1 MLPYKHQL
9 PSPQRG
15 LSAVDAAEAMR
26 TIGSCR
32 RYKPDHVPDEVVY
45 RAVEAARFAPQG
57 GNRQPTRLV
66 VVRDRALKERLRDLY
81 LVPWRAYYKAAS
93 AGSQALGEHDSAQ
106 KAADAANRFAENL
119 AEVPL
124 IIVVCARIDALQ
136 VTDRDQGRPSVVG
149 GASIYP
155 FVQNL
160 CIALRVEGVATTITT
175 LLCEYE
181 SEVKE
186 LLGIPDEYLTACHV
200 AAGYP
205 EGGFPTKLRRMAVE
219 EIAFVDRFGESI
231 GGP

>member
-1 MLPYKHQL
+1 M
-9 PSPQRG
+9 
-15 LSAVDAAEAMR
+15 DALEAMR

-32 RYKPDHVPDEVVY
+32 RYRVDDVPDEVVY
-45 RAVEAARFAPQG
+45 RAVETARFAPQG

-66 VVRDRALKERLRDLY
+66 VVRDRAKKERLRDLY
-81 LVPWRAYYKAAS
+81 LVPWRKYYAAAS
-93 AGSQALGEHDSAQ
+93 SGGQALGEYDSAQ

-124 IIVVCARIDALQ
+124 LIVVCARIDALHI
-136 VTDRDQGRPSVVG
+136 TDKDQGRPSVVG

-160 CIALRVEGVATTITT
+160 CIALRVEGVATTLTT

-181 SEVKE
+181 AEVKE
-186 LLGIPDEYLTACHV
+186 LLEIPDGYLTACHV

-205 EGGFPTKLRRMAVE
+205 ERAFPTKLKRMAVE
-219 EIAFVDRFGESI
+219 ETTFVDRFGDPLP
-231 GGP
+231 GQ

>member
-1 MLPYKHQL
+1 MD
-9 PSPQRG
+9 
-15 LSAVDAAEAMR
+15 AVEAMR

-32 RYKPDHVPDEVVY
+32 SYKPDDVPDEVVR

-66 VVRDRALKERLRDLY
+66 VVRDRATKERLRDLY
-81 LVPWRAYYKAAS
+81 LVPWRKYYEAAS
-93 AGSQALGEHDSAQ
+93 AGTATTGALGEYDSAQ
-106 KAADAANRFAENL
+106 KAADGANRFAENL

-124 IIVVCARIDALQ
+124 IIVVCARIDLLH
-136 VTDRDQGRPSVVG
+136 VTDKDLGRVPIVG

-160 CIALRVEGVATTITT
+160 CIALRVEGVATTLTT

-181 SEVKE
+181 ADVKE

-205 EGGFPTKLRRMAVE
+205 ERPFPTKLKRMAVE
-219 EIAFVDRFGESI
+219 DTTFLDRFGNSI
-231 GGP
+231 GTP

>member
-1 MLPYKHQL
+1 
-9 PSPQRG
+9 
-15 LSAVDAAEAMR
+15 VDAAEALR

-32 RYKPDHVPDEVVY
+32 RYKRDDVPDEVVY
-45 RAVEAARFAPQG
+45 RAVETARFAPQG

-66 VVRDRALKERLRDLY
+66 VVRDRATKERLRDLY
-81 LVPWRAYYKAAS
+81 LVPWSAYYEAAS
-93 AGSQALGEHDSAQ
+93 SGAQALGEYDSAQ
-106 KAADAANRFAENL
+106 RAADAANDFAHAL

-124 IIVVCARIDALQ
+124 IIVVCARIDALH
-136 VTDRDQGRPSVVG
+136 VTDAALDRPSVVG

-155 FVQNL
+155 LVQNL

-181 SEVKE
+181 AEVKD

-205 EGGFPTKLRRMAVE
+205 ERGFPRKLRRMPVE
-219 EIAFVDRFGESI
+219 ETTFLDRFGAPL
-231 GGP
+231 GGA

>member
-1 MLPYKHQL
+1 
-9 PSPQRG
+9 
-15 LSAVDAAEAMR
+15 VDAREAMR

-32 RYKPDHVPDEVVY
+32 RYKPDDVPDGVVY

-66 VVRDRALKERLRDLY
+66 AVRDRALKEKLRDLY
-81 LVPWRAYYKAAS
+81 LVPWRKYYEAAS
-93 AGSQALGEHDSAQ
+93 AGTASTGSLGEYDSAQ

-124 IIVVCARIDALQ
+124 LIVVCARIDALH
-136 VTDRDQGRPSVVG
+136 VTDKDQGRPSVVG

-160 CIALRVEGVATTITT
+160 CVALRVEGVATTITT

-181 SEVKE
+181 AEVKN
-186 LLGIPDEYLTACHV
+186 LLAIPDEYLTACHL

-205 EGGFPTKLRRMAVE
+205 ERDFPTKLRRMPVE
-219 EIAFVDRFGESI
+219 ETTFIDRFGQSI
-231 GGP
+231 GTP

>member
-1 MLPYKHQL
+1 M
-9 PSPQRG
+9 
-15 LSAVDAAEAMR
+15 DAREAMR

-32 RYKPDHVPDEVVY
+32 RYRPDDVADEVVR

-81 LVPWRAYYKAAS
+81 LVPWRKYYEAAS
-93 AGSQALGEHDSAQ
+93 AGTATTGSLGEYDSAQ
-106 KAADAANRFAENL
+106 RAADLANEFAHNL
-119 AEVPL
+119 AAVPL
-124 IIVVCARIDALQ
+124 IIVVCARTDALH
-136 VTDRDQGRPSVVG
+136 VTDKDLDRAPVVG

-160 CIALRVEGVATTITT
+160 CITLRVEGVATTLTT

-181 SEVKE
+181 AEVKE

-205 EGGFPTKLRRMAVE
+205 ERGFPTKLRRMPVE
-219 EIAFVDRFGESI
+219 EMTFVDRFGDSI
-231 GGP
+231 GA

>member
-1 MLPYKHQL
+1 MD
-9 PSPQRG
+9 
-15 LSAVDAAEAMR
+15 AVEAMR

-32 RYKPDHVPDEVVY
+32 GYKPDDVPDEVVA

-81 LVPWRAYYKAAS
+81 LVPWRKYYEAAT
-93 AGSQALGEHDSAQ
+93 AGTASTGSLGEYDSAQ
-106 KAADAANRFAENL
+106 RAADAANRFAENL

-124 IIVVCARIDALQ
+124 IIVVCARIDALHI
-136 VTDRDQGRPSVVG
+136 TDEDQGRPSVVG

-181 SEVKE
+181 AEVRE

-205 EGGFPTKLRRMAVE
+205 ERGFPTKLRRMAVE
-219 EIAFVDRFGESI
+219 EMTFLDRFGDSI
-231 GGP
+231 GPA

>member
-1 MLPYKHQL
+1 M
-9 PSPQRG
+9 
-15 LSAVDAAEAMR
+15 DARAAMR

-32 RYKPDHVPDEVVY
+32 RYKPDDVPDEVIE

-66 VVRDRALKERLRDLY
+66 VVRDRAKKERLRDLY
-81 LVPWRAYYKAAS
+81 LVPWRKYYEAAIS
-93 AGSQALGEHDSAQ
+93 GGPQLGEYDSARR
-106 KAADAANRFAENL
+106 AADAANRFAENL

-124 IIVVCARIDALQ
+124 IIVVCARTDALH
-136 VTDRDQGRPSVVG
+136 VTDKDLDRLPVVG

-181 SEVKE
+181 AEVKD
-186 LLGIPDEYLTACHV
+186 LLEIPDEYLTACHV

-205 EGGFPTKLRRMAVE
+205 ERDFPTKLRRMPVE
-219 EIAFVDRFGESI
+219 EMTFVDRFGDAI
-231 GGP
+231 GS

>member
-1 MLPYKHQL
+1 
-9 PSPQRG
+9 
-15 LSAVDAAEAMR
+15 VDAVEAMR

-32 RYKPDHVPDEVVY
+32 RYKPDDVPDEVVY

-81 LVPWRAYYKAAS
+81 LVPWTKYYAAAS
-93 AGSQALGEHDSAQ
+93 AGTATTGSLGEYDSAQ
-106 KAADAANRFAENL
+106 RAADLANEFAHNL

-124 IIVVCARIDALQ
+124 IIVVCARIDQLH
-136 VTDRDQGRPSVVG
+136 VTDKDLDHTPVVG

-160 CIALRVEGVATTITT
+160 CIALRVEGVATTLTT

-181 SEVKE
+181 NEVRD
-186 LLGIPDEYLTACHV
+186 LLGIPAEYLTACHL

-205 EGGFPTKLRRMAVE
+205 EGPFPTKLRRMAVE
-219 EIAFVDRFGESI
+219 DTTFLDRFVTPLGS
-231 GGP
+231 

>member
-1 MLPYKHQL
+1 M
-9 PSPQRG
+9 
-15 LSAVDAAEAMR
+15 DAIEAMR

-32 RYKPDHVPDEVVY
+32 RYKPDDVPDEVVF

-66 VVRDRALKERLRDLY
+66 VVRDRAKKERLRDLY
-81 LVPWRAYYKAAS
+81 LVPWDKYYEAAS
-93 AGSQALGEHDSAQ
+93 SGGQALGEYNSAQ
-106 KAADAANRFAENL
+106 RAADLANEFAHNL

-124 IIVVCARIDALQ
+124 LIVVCARADALH
-136 VTDRDQGRPSVVG
+136 VTDKDQGRPSVVG

-160 CIALRVEGVATTITT
+160 CIALRVEGVATTLTT

-181 SEVKE
+181 AEVKD
-186 LLGIPDEYLTACHV
+186 LLDIPDEYLTACHL

-205 EGGFPTKLRRMAVE
+205 ERPFPTKLKRMAVE
-219 EIAFVDRFGESI
+219 DTTFLDRFGDPIS
-231 GGP
+231 PH

>member
-1 MLPYKHQL
+1 M
-9 PSPQRG
+9 
-15 LSAVDAAEAMR
+15 DALEAMR

-32 RYKPDHVPDEVVY
+32 SYKPDDVPDEVVR

-66 VVRDRALKERLRDLY
+66 VVRDRALKEKLRDLY
-81 LVPWRAYYKAAS
+81 LVPWRKYYAAAS
-93 AGSQALGEHDSAQ
+93 AGTATTGSLGEYDSAQ
-106 KAADAANRFAENL
+106 RAADAANRFAENL

-124 IIVVCARIDALQ
+124 TIVVCARIDQLH
-136 VTDRDQGRPSVVG
+136 VTDVDLDRVPVVG

-160 CIALRVEGVATTITT
+160 CLALRVEGVATTLTT

-181 SEVKE
+181 AEVRE
-186 LLGIPDEYLTACHV
+186 LLGIPAEYLTACHV

-205 EGGFPTKLRRMAVE
+205 ERPFPTKLKRMAVKE
-219 EIAFVDRFGESI
+219 TTFLDRFGDSI
-231 GGP
+231 RTS

>member
-1 MLPYKHQL
+1 MD
-9 PSPQRG
+9 
-15 LSAVDAAEAMR
+15 AVEAMR

-32 RYKPDHVPDEVVY
+32 RYEHDDVPDAVVH

-66 VVRDRALKERLRDLY
+66 VVRDRETKERLRDLY
-81 LVPWRAYYKAAS
+81 LVPWGAYYEAAS
-93 AGSQALGEHDSAQ
+93 SGSQELGEYNSAQ
-106 KAADAANRFAENL
+106 RAADLADEFAHAL

-124 IIVVCARIDALQ
+124 IIVVCARIDALHI
-136 VTDRDQGRPSVVG
+136 TDAKLDHPSVVG

-181 SEVKE
+181 AEVKE
-186 LLGIPDEYLTACHV
+186 LLGIPDDYLTACHV

-205 EGGFPTKLRRMAVE
+205 ERGFPTRLRRMAVE
-219 EIAFVDRFGESI
+219 ETTFLDRFGT
-231 GGP
+231 PLPTDKMK

>member
-1 MLPYKHQL
+1 M
-9 PSPQRG
+9 
-15 LSAVDAAEAMR
+15 DALEAMR

-32 RYKPDHVPDEVVY
+32 RYRADDVPDEVVY
-45 RAVEAARFAPQG
+45 RAVETARFAPQG

-66 VVRDRALKERLRDLY
+66 VVRDRAKKERLRDLY
-81 LVPWRAYYKAAS
+81 LVPWRKYYAAAS
-93 AGSQALGEHDSAQ
+93 SGGQALGEYDSAQ

-124 IIVVCARIDALQ
+124 LIVVCARIDALHI
-136 VTDRDQGRPSVVG
+136 TDKDQGRPSVVG

-160 CIALRVEGVATTITT
+160 CIALRVEGVATTLTT

-181 SEVKE
+181 AEVKE
-186 LLGIPDEYLTACHV
+186 LLEIPDGYLTACHV

-205 EGGFPTKLRRMAVE
+205 ERAFPTKLKRMAVE
-219 EIAFVDRFGESI
+219 ETTFVDRFGDPLP
-231 GGP
+231 GD